1 MAPIPYPDP
10 PVSDGVVTLRAP
22 KPEDAAVVTA
32 FCDDPSIL
40 PWIPLP
46 SPYTEADYRE
56 WRDRAEE
63 SRQAGVDLQVIV
75 AATETDR
82 AIGTL
87 GFKHLDRSAYAE
99 IGYLMGA
106 PSRGKGLMA
115 RALRLARDHATH
127 AFGAERVELLIHH
140 DNEAS
145 QRVARA
151 AGFAETG
158 EYRPC
163 PTGCTP
169 DKADHK
175 VFAYPGAEEA

>member
-1 MAPIPYPDP
+1 MAAIPYPDP
-10 PVSDGVVTLRAP
+10 PVTDGVVMLRGP
-22 KPEDAAVVTA
+22 RPEDVAVVSA

-46 SPYTEADYRE
+46 SPYTEADYHE
-56 WRDRAEE
+56 WRRGAEQRRE
-63 SRQAGVDLQVIV
+63 DGEGLEVIIADAGG
-75 AATETDR
+75 T

-87 GFKHLDRSAYAE
+87 GFKELQRPGYTE

-106 PSRGKGLMA
+106 GSRGRGYA
-115 RALRLARDHATH
+115 SRALRLARDHALH
-127 AFGAERVELLIHH
+127 ALGVERIELLIHH

-151 AGFAETG
+151 AGFSETG

-163 PTGCTP
+163 RTGCNP